1 MLYSKI
7 GNYIKSNNVR
17 GTMEE
22 ENKNVVAQPVVCDAV
37 ESSSE
42 DVSMNASDANGGQST
57 SDGKAPTLK
66 LDIKRTIL
74 VGFAFFGIMCFWEV
88 YDYIMPLILNTRFGL
103 NSWQYGLIMGLDN
116 LLAIFLLPFFGSLSD
131 KAVKKKMGR
140 RTHFLFWGTIC
151 AAVALIIVAIF
162 EYLEFQ
168 EIMQAGYDNVNEL
181 AKYNPELA
189 SIIAGMENA
198 DYNTIMAGDNTAA
211 IQAIKQAQIEMSR
224 QVAGDN
230 VWILIV
236 FIVALFL
243 LLISMSSYRSPAI
256 SLMPDITPKPLR
268 SQANALITFM
278 GGAGGLVSIILY
290 KIFANSATQ
299 NYFWLFLVTA
309 IVLLLVLLVY
319 MLTVK
324 ERKFVAMREEE
335 EKVCNVVDEEEVEG
349 TEKLSKGKV
358 VSLVL
363 ILLTVF
369 LWFMGY
375 NAVKSHLSTYATQTL
390 VFEQGFV
397 GTITLLNGLGG
408 AIALLPVALLANKLG
423 RKKTIIIGVV
433 IAAVAFFPCFFMTAN
448 TPGVKFLFPLCF
460 IMAGFGMVC
469 VNVNTLPMVVELSK
483 GSTVGKYTGYY
494 YAFSMS
500 AQAITPAF
508 AGVFMNISSQ
518 SVVFIYASVFI
529 ILAFVTTI
537 FIKHGDNRPPKKK
550 KFLEYFSDED

>member
-1 MLYSKI
+1 
-7 GNYIKSNNVR
+7 
-17 GTMEE
+17 ME
-22 ENKNVVAQPVVCDAV
+22 KDK
-37 ESSSE
+37 
-42 DVSMNASDANGGQST
+42 AN
-57 SDGKAPTLK
+57 DTLK
-66 LDIKRTIL
+66 LDFKRTIL

-103 NSWQYGLIMGLDN
+103 NEWQYGLIMGLDN

-131 KAVKKKMGR
+131 KAVNKKMGR

-151 AAVALIIVAIF
+151 ASIAILILAIF
-162 EYLEFQ
+162 EYIEFQ
-168 EIMQAGYDNVNEL
+168 KIMEAGYGNMAEL
-181 AKYNPELA
+181 IKYNPELA
-189 SIIAGMENA
+189 NIIANIENGT
-198 DYNTIMAGDNTAA
+198 DYNAVMASGNVEA
-211 IQAIKQAQIEMSR
+211 IQAIKQAQIAMARE
-224 QVAGDN
+224 VAGN
-230 VWILIV
+230 NGWIL
-236 FIVALFL
+236 ALFIISL
-243 LLISMSSYRSPAI
+243 LLLLVSMSSYRSPAV

-299 NYFWLFLVTA
+299 NYFWLFLATA
-309 IVLLLVLLVY
+309 IVLLVVLLIFK
-319 MLTVK
+319 LTVK
-324 ERKFVAMREEE
+324 EDRYVELRKKEE
-335 EKVCNVVDEEEVEG
+335 EKFNVVDEEEIEG
-349 TEKLSKGKV
+349 TQKLSKGKV

-375 NAVKSHLSTYATQTL
+375 NAVKSHLSIYATQTL
-390 VFEQGFV
+390 ALEQGFV

-433 IAAVAFFPCFFMTAN
+433 LAAVAFLPCFFMKAT
-448 TPGVKFLFPLCF
+448 TPGVKFLFPMCF
-460 IMAGFGMVC
+460 ILAGFGMVC

-500 AQAITPAF
+500 AQAVTPAF
-508 AGVFMNISSQ
+508 AGVFMRYMSQ
-518 SVVFIYASVFI
+518 SVVFIYASIFI
-529 ILAFVTTI
+529 ILALMTTI
-537 FIKHGDNRPPKKK
+537 FIKHGDNRPPKKQK
-550 KFLEYFSDED
+550 LLEYFSDED

>member
-1 MLYSKI
+1 
-7 GNYIKSNNVR
+7 
-17 GTMEE
+17 MEE
-22 ENKNVVAQPVVCDAV
+22 ESKNLSAEQQA
-37 ESSSE
+37 
-42 DVSMNASDANGGQST
+42 ATST
-57 SDGKAPTLK
+57 TEEKGPTLK

-116 LLAIFLLPFFGSLSD
+116 LLSIFMLPFFGSLSD
-131 KAVKKKMGR
+131 KAVNKKMGR
-140 RTHFLFWGTIC
+140 RTHFIFWGTI
-151 AAVALIIVAIF
+151 AAAIAIMIVAIF

-168 EIMQAGYDNVNEL
+168 KIMQAGYDNINEL
-181 AKYNPELA
+181 IKYNPEIANL
-189 SIIAGMENA
+189 IAGMENA
-198 DYNTIMAGDNTAA
+198 DYNAIMASDNVLA
-211 IQAIKQAQIEMSR
+211 IQAIKQAQIAMSKE
-224 QVAGDN
+224 VAGNN
-230 VWILIV
+230 VWILIM
-236 FIVALFL
+236 FIISLLL
-243 LLISMSSYRSPAI
+243 LLIAMASYRSPAV

-299 NYFWLFLVTA
+299 NYFWLFFVTA
-309 IVLLLVLLVY
+309 LVLVLVLIAF
-319 MLTVK
+319 MFTVK
-324 ERKFVAMREEE
+324 ERKYVAMREEE
-335 EKVCNVVDEEEVEG
+335 EEKCHVVDEEEIEG

-390 VFEQGFV
+390 AFEQGFV

-433 IAAVAFFPCFFMTAN
+433 LAAVAFFPCFFMTAT
-448 TPGVKFLFPLCF
+448 TPGVKVLFPMCF
-460 IMAGFGMVC
+460 ILAGFGMVC

-483 GSTVGKYTGYY
+483 GSTVGRYTGYY

-500 AQAITPAF
+500 AQAVTPAF

-518 SVVFIYASVFI
+518 SVVFIYASIFI
-529 ILAFVTTI
+529 VLSLMTTI

-550 KFLEYFSDED
+550 RFLEYFSDED

>member
-1 MLYSKI
+1 MEK
-7 GNYIKSNNVR
+7 NKSN
-17 GTMEE
+17 
-22 ENKNVVAQPVVCDAV
+22 D
-37 ESSSE
+37 
-42 DVSMNASDANGGQST
+42 
-57 SDGKAPTLK
+57 TLK
-66 LDIKRTIL
+66 LDFKRTIL

-103 NSWQYGLIMGLDN
+103 NEWQYGLIMGLDN
-116 LLAIFLLPFFGSLSD
+116 LLAIFLLPTFGALSD
-131 KAVKKKMGR
+131 KAVNKKMGR

-151 AAVALIIVAIF
+151 AAIAILIMAIF
-162 EYLEFQ
+162 EYIEFQ
-168 EIMQAGYDNVNEL
+168 KIMQEGYNNIEKLIEYNPALADIVSKIENGMNYDAVIASDNVE
-181 AKYNPELA
+181 
-189 SIIAGMENA
+189 
-198 DYNTIMAGDNTAA
+198 A
-211 IQAIKQAQIEMSR
+211 IQAIKQAQIAMAKE
-224 QVAGDN
+224 VAGN
-230 VWILIV
+230 NGWVLAL
-236 FIVALFL
+236 FIVSL
-243 LLISMSSYRSPAI
+243 LLLLVSMSSYRSPAV

-299 NYFWLFLVTA
+299 NYFWLFLATA
-309 IVLLLVLLVY
+309 IVLLVVLLVF

-324 ERKFVAMREEE
+324 ENKYVELRKAEE
-335 EKVCNVVDEEEVEG
+335 EKFNVVDEEEIEG

-375 NAVKSHLSTYATQTL
+375 NAVKSHLSIYATQTL
-390 VFEQGFV
+390 AFEQGFV
-397 GTITLLNGLGG
+397 GNITLLNGLGG

-423 RKKTIIIGVV
+423 RKKTIIIGIVL
-433 IAAVAFFPCFFMTAN
+433 AAAAFFPCFFMKAT
-448 TPGVKFLFPLCF
+448 TPGVKILFPLCF
-460 IMAGFGMVC
+460 ILAGFGMVC

-500 AQAITPAF
+500 AQAVTPAF
-508 AGVFMNISSQ
+508 AGIFMKYISQ
-518 SVVFIYASVFI
+518 SSVFIYASIFI
-529 ILAFVTTI
+529 ILALLTTI
-537 FIKHGDNRPPKKK
+537 FIKHGDNRPPKKQ

>member
-22 ENKNVVAQPVVCDAV
+22 ENKTVVAQPVVCDAV

-168 EIMQAGYDNVNEL
+168 KIMQAGYDNVNEL